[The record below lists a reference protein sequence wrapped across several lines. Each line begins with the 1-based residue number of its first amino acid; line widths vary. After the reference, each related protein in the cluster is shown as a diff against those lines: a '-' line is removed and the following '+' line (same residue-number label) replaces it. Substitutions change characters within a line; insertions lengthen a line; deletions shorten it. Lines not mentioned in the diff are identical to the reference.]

1 MLTYPT
7 IDPVIFALGPLQVRW
22 YGLMYVLGFL
32 AAYQLVSLQ
41 ARQFSCERLRQRLD
55 NLNLALI
62 IGVVLGGRLGSLARM
77 RKSALAGGSASSM
90 RTSLI
95 RATGGASARSPVT
108 NCSTA
113 AAGPAR

>member
-62 IGVVLGGRLGSLARM
+62 IGVVLGGRLGYVLQVHLKRLG
-77 RKSALAGGSASSM
+77 RL
-90 RTSLI
+90 
-95 RATGGASARSPVT
+95 
-108 NCSTA
+108 
-113 AAGPAR
+113 